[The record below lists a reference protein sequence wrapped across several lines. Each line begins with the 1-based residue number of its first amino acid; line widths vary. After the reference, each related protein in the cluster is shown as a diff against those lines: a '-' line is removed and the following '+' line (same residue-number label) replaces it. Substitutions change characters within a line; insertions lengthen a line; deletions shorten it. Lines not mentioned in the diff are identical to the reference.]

1 MAIVDASYTNLV
13 PAFGGGYSYAFDG
26 QWGSLDH
33 ALANASLRS
42 QVTSARDWFINA
54 DEPTVLDYNPTSEPG
69 PGSQPLRPGP
79 IPHVGP
85 QSAGRRSR
93 PDFAPRHL
101 GVSQRCGS
109 WCWEH
114 PGGAAAGDPGS
125 TASFVV
131 NVKFKKNATAPDGHA
146 TLIFHRTESD
156 GVLHT
161 YQVKATIS
169 TFLRSVAT
177 GEALLTA
184 TATITDITAPETRSW
199 CTPTR
204 HCGPR
209 WTITGI
215 LASSPIPSE

>member
-54 DEPTVLDYNPTSEPG
+54 DEPTVLDYNTNFKSPG
-69 PGSQPLRPGP
+69 QVLSLYAPDRFRMSDHNPLAVDLDLISPSTPRR
-79 IPHVGP
+79 
-85 QSAGRRSR
+85 QSTA
-93 PDFAPRHL
+93 
-101 GVSQRCGS
+101 GS

-114 PGGAAAGDPGS
+114 PRGGGWRSRIHRQLRGQRQ
-125 TASFVV
+125 VQEERH
-131 NVKFKKNATAPDGHA
+131 APDGHA

-161 YQVKATIS
+161 YQVKATTIS

-177 GEALLTA
+177 GEALRPRPPPSP
-184 TATITDITAPETRSW
+184 ISAPENPIVVHTDASLRA
-199 CTPTR
+199 TLDDNGNP
-204 HCGPR
+204 
-209 WTITGI
+209 
-215 LASSPIPSE
+215 ASSPIPSE